1 VKNLLTTLLILTMLV
16 FMSCGD
22 ATEVG
27 NPTDI
32 PTTITGVIETAT
44 IPDGSLDVSAYVT
57 LTAAI
62 NPEEL
67 TVVAISTDFTEE
79 EETTPD
85 EDGNFSIIVYGEK
98 TYELSIEHDGREV
111 GPFSFE
117 QDDAGDRANR
127 IRISSP
133 GTDVNLGPV
142 NYEDGGFRPTREP
155 RHHGQGSE
163 SQPY

>member
-1 VKNLLTTLLILTMLV
+1 MIV

-44 IPDGSLDVSAYVT
+44 IPDSSLDTNVYTMLA
-57 LTAAI
+57 AAI

-67 TVVAISTDFTEE
+67 TVVAISTDLTEE

-85 EDGNFSIIVYGEK
+85 EDGNFSIVVYGEK
-98 TYELSIEHDGREV
+98 TYELSIERGDHEV

-117 QDDAGDRANR
+117 QDDYGDRANR
-127 IRISSP
+127 IQITTP
-133 GTDVNLGPV
+133 GSDVDLGPV
-142 NYEDGGFRPTREP
+142 NYEEGGFRPTREP
-155 RHHGQGSE
+155 RNHGQGPA
-163 SQPY
+163 SQIRR

>member
-1 VKNLLTTLLILTMLV
+1 MLV
-16 FMSCGD
+16 LMSCGD

-27 NPTDI
+27 NPTNI

-44 IPDGSLDVSAYVT
+44 IPDGSLDVNVYAT

-67 TVVAISTDFTEE
+67 TVVAISTDLTEE
-79 EETTPD
+79 AETTPD

-98 TYELSIEHDGREV
+98 TYELSVELDGQEV

-117 QDDAGDRANR
+117 QDDLGDRANR
-127 IRISSP
+127 IQITSP
-133 GTDVNLGPV
+133 GSDVDLGPV
-142 NYEDGGFRPTREP
+142 NYEEGSFRPTREP
-155 RHHGQGSE
+155 RRHGQGPE
-163 SQPY
+163 PRPF